1 MATVELSTRQQQA
14 FRSLG
19 AAEPVPGTPLPDGPV
34 LRDLTTL
41 LRCDGVHVALTDL
54 EGCVVQS
61 VQLPRTL
68 PLPDPTA
75 AGPPSLGLRWAADR
89 FDVLV
94 AGFPSGPAH
103 RVELTLV
110 RHGRPFGECDVAV
123 LRLVE
128 PVVARLF
135 REAPTPHLPGE
146 LTAQERRVLQLVAD
160 GGSNAE
166 IAERMGIAP
175 STVRKHLEHA
185 FPKLGVSNR
194 LGAALAF
201 EGRTTTDPPSRSST
215 FA

>member
-19 AAEPVPGTPLPDGPV
+19 AAEPVPGTPLPDGVV
-34 LRDLTTL
+34 LRDLTAL
-41 LRCDGVHVALTDL
+41 LRCDGVRVTLTDRA
-54 EGCVVQS
+54 GCVVRS

-68 PLPDPTA
+68 LLPGPA
-75 AGPPSLGLRWAADR
+75 PAGPPHLGLRWGADR

-103 RVELTLV
+103 CVELTLV

-128 PVVARLF
+128 PVLARFF
-135 REAPTPHLPGE
+135 REAPAPHLPDE

-201 EGRTTTDPPSRSST
+201 EARTAVGSRSRSSI